1 MSNEKMNTVVE
12 EEVLENVEFTEHAT
26 NTDTVNEPKVEQ
38 VKENKL
44 VQIKNKTLGFI
55 GKHKFALGVFTG
67 IAGAIAADHVMTTL
81 QKRYPLTDE
90 DKVVDA
96 EFVEIDEPH
105 VDDFKEND
113 YPQDEDV
120 TYVET
125 NDLQEEVEDA
135 VEEQ

>member
-12 EEVLENVEFTEHAT
+12 EEVLENVEFTEHAK
-26 NTDTVNEPKVEQ
+26 NTDNVNEPKVEQ

-44 VQIKNKTLGFI
+44 VQLKNKTLGFI
-55 GKHKFALGVFTG
+55 GKHKFALGVITG
-67 IAGAIAADHVMTTL
+67 VAGVVAADRVMTMSKERK
-81 QKRYPLTDE
+81 Q
-90 DKVVDA
+90 VVDA

-105 VDDFKEND
+105 VDDFKENE

-125 NDLQEEVEDA
+125 NDSQEEVEDA
-135 VEEQ
+135 VEE

>member
-12 EEVLENVEFTEHAT
+12 EEVLENVEFTEHA
-26 NTDTVNEPKVEQ
+26 NDTDAVNEPKVEQ

-44 VQIKNKTLGFI
+44 VQLKNKTLGFI
-55 GKHKFALGVFTG
+55 GKHKFALGVITG
-67 IAGAIAADHVMTTL
+67 VAGVVAADRVMTMSKERK
-81 QKRYPLTDE
+81 Q
-90 DKVVDA
+90 VVDA

-125 NDLQEEVEDA
+125 NDSQEEVEDA
-135 VEEQ
+135 VEE

>member
-12 EEVLENVEFTEHAT
+12 EEVLENVEFTEHAN

-44 VQIKNKTLGFI
+44 VQLKNKTLGFI
-55 GKHKFALGVFTG
+55 GKHKFALGVITG
-67 IAGAIAADHVMTTL
+67 VAGVVAADRVITMSKERK
-81 QKRYPLTDE
+81 Q
-90 DKVVDA
+90 VVDA

-113 YPQDEDV
+113 YPQ
-120 TYVET
+120 
-125 NDLQEEVEDA
+125 EEVEDA
-135 VEEQ
+135 VEE

>member
-12 EEVLENVEFTEHAT
+12 EEVLENVEFTEHAN

-44 VQIKNKTLGFI
+44 VQLKNKTLGFI
-55 GKHKFALGVFTG
+55 GKHKFALGVITG
-67 IAGAIAADHVMTTL
+67 VAGVVAADRVISMSKERK
-81 QKRYPLTDE
+81 Q
-90 DKVVDA
+90 VVDA

-125 NDLQEEVEDA
+125 NDSQEEVEDA
-135 VEEQ
+135 VEE

>member
-44 VQIKNKTLGFI
+44 VQLKNKTLGFI
-55 GKHKFALGVFTG
+55 GKHKFALGVITG
-67 IAGAIAADHVMTTL
+67 VAGVVAADRVMTMSKERK
-81 QKRYPLTDE
+81 Q
-90 DKVVDA
+90 VVDA

-105 VDDFKEND
+105 VDNFKEND

-125 NDLQEEVEDA
+125 NDSQEEVEDA
-135 VEEQ
+135 VEE

>member
-12 EEVLENVEFTEHAT
+12 EEVLENVEFTEHAK

-44 VQIKNKTLGFI
+44 VQLKNKTLGFI
-55 GKHKFALGVFTG
+55 GKHKFALGVITG
-67 IAGAIAADHVMTTL
+67 VAGVVAADRVMTMSKERK
-81 QKRYPLTDE
+81 Q
-90 DKVVDA
+90 VVDA

-125 NDLQEEVEDA
+125 NDSQEEVEDA
-135 VEEQ
+135 VEE